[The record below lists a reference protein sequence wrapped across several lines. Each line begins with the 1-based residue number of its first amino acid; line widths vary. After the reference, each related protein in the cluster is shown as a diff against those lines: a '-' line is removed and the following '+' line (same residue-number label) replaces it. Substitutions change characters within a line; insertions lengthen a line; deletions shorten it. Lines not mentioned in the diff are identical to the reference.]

1 MKKVRPNI
9 VTYVKGTIY
18 DFKTKQKLGA
28 KIELLDLETG
38 ETAVLSSSD
47 NTNGEFLV
55 CLPAGKNYSLNV
67 SKKGYLFHSEHFSL
81 KGIHPGEP
89 YSMDVPLQPIDVG
102 NNIILKN
109 IFFET
114 NSYQLKNESKVELD
128 KLIAFLVSNPTVKIE
143 IGGHTDNIGE
153 VSYNEK
159 LSKNRA
165 KAVYQYLIDN
175 EIATNRLTYKGY
187 GEDQS
192 ITSNDTEEGRAQN
205 RRTEIT
211 IIEK

>member
-1 MKKVRPNI
+1 
-9 VTYVKGTIY
+9 
-18 DFKTKQKLGA
+18 
-28 KIELLDLETG
+28 
-38 ETAVLSSSD
+38 
-47 NTNGEFLV
+47 
-55 CLPAGKNYSLNV
+55 
-67 SKKGYLFHSEHFSL
+67 
-81 KGIHPGEP
+81 
-89 YSMDVPLQPIDVG
+89 
-102 NNIILKN
+102 
-109 IFFET
+109 
-114 NSYQLKNESKVELD
+114 
-128 KLIAFLVSNPTVKIE
+128 LIAFLVSNPTVKIE